1 MRLIKYILFI
11 TLILVAFSGCRTA
24 RPVSQTRVTKTDSTS
39 TKVTYQKKI
48 DTLTVAADSLKINV
62 PIASLTEVPIVAKS
76 KSGRSTGSVRRVKDN
91 IEVECFTD
99 KYEKIIESQNKII
112 ETLIKLTEVKETKE
126 TKTEFRTHWIYKA
139 LSWIGILAV
148 VLVGGKFLLKRYLKP
163 F

>member
-1 MRLIKYILFI
+1 MTKYILFI
-11 TLILVAFSGCRTA
+11 TVMLFALTGCRTA
-24 RPVSQTRVTKTDSTS
+24 KTVLQKSVIKTDSTS
-39 TKVTYQKKI
+39 IKITYQKKM

-99 KYEKIIESQNKII
+99 KYEKIIESQNKLI
-112 ETLIKLTEVKETKE
+112 ETLIKLTEVKEVEK
-126 TKTEFRTHWIYKA
+126 TKTEFKTHWMYKA

-148 VLVGGKFLLKRYLKP
+148 VFVGGKFLLKRYLKP